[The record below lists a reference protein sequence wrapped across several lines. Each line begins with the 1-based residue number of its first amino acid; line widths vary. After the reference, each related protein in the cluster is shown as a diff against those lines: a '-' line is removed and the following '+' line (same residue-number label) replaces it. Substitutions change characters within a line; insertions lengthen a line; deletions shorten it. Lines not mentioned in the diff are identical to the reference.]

1 LPFLTQISS
10 IKTLY
15 LDDFDKN
22 GLKVILIAGNDVE
35 INSQLGRLDAFHGL
49 ILLNDKKAFFTIKK
63 ERSFD
68 ISGSARD
75 IEKININGIE
85 YYIITIN
92 NNSPVFLKNND

>member
-1 LPFLTQISS
+1 M
-10 IKTLY
+10 
-15 LDDFDKN
+15 DDFDKN

-49 ILLNDKKAFFTIKK
+49 ILLNDKKGFFTIKK

-75 IEKININGIE
+75 IEKININGME

-92 NNSPVFLKNND
+92 NNSPVFFKE